1 MGEKKGI
8 WSLNFSTASLVLI
21 PAAVGI
27 NYIGKFFAEALKL
40 PLFMDN
46 IGTIIAGALCGP
58 VIGGICGALKNII
71 YGLTASPVSLVYALT
86 GLGIGLT
93 AGITAYKGLF
103 KSYKGALITGLLIGL
118 VAVVIST
125 PLNIIFWSGQTGNVW
140 GDAVFTYLMANKVPV
155 ILSSLVDEAVVD
167 IPDKILVA
175 MISFAIYK
183 NLPKRLTSLYTM
195 EEETESL

>member
-1 MGEKKGI
+1 MGKERGI

>member
-1 MGEKKGI
+1 MGKKRGI

-71 YGLTASPVSLVYALT
+71 YGLTASPVSLVYELT
-86 GLGIGLT
+86 GLGSGLT

>member
-1 MGEKKGI
+1 MGKKRGI

-103 KSYKGALITGLLIGL
+103 KSYNGALITGLLIGL

>member
-1 MGEKKGI
+1 MGEKRGI

>member
-1 MGEKKGI
+1 MGKKRGI

-46 IGTIIAGALCGP
+46 IGTIIAGALCVP

>member
-1 MGEKKGI
+1 MGKKRGI

-46 IGTIIAGALCGP
+46 IGIIIAGALCGP